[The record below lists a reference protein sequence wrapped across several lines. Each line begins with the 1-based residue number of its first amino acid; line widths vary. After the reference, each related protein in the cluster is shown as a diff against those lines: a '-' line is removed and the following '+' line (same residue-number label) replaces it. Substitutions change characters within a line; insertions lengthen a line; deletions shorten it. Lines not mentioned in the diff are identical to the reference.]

1 MRRKVILLAA
11 ALLAL
16 ALPVARAQDEEVKG
30 EIAVGANSVSTED
43 ANSKAGEY
51 RPLGSSFA
59 LLTWWNVNLSAHD
72 QIQLDIRFL
81 NQDDQLN
88 SIRGGFSNGL
98 SFSASMNRFTH
109 NLNHDPLSNL
119 YATDEGGKIVHADDF
134 DPGARYGIVYEED
147 KASLTYRPDALRA
160 FSASAGVRVLE
171 REGTA
176 QHLSTGHCFSC
187 HTVGQA
193 QDVDQDLV
201 VLAGRLGYETPTWG
215 FSVEATA
222 QEFEDDARSISM
234 YFENALQ
241 PVQKTPV
248 FYNRVQ
254 YRDTTLPVGLTTGWT
269 RHTQLLQG
277 YWNGAHDH
285 LDATLSLS
293 QTEAGNNSDA
303 GGVNPGLDTEY
314 LSGRLRYF
322 HDFGQRTKLQLVGRY
337 ESLDADDIAIDVV
350 EPTGVAP
357 AFQAGKTYADLY
369 GPGGTFRQGDW
380 DGPNYDFEPFK
391 ADYTRYASASRRVIS
406 GKADVV
412 VRMGKDLRN
421 RLKVGLTG
429 RDTDRDSF
437 EVTDDGDTQTT
448 EYDLKA
454 AFYGRAETLRYQ
466 VEGNY
471 YQAERVLNFVDG
483 ACREAGTD
491 PKLGSNGLY
500 PTPGAPWLSLQYFEL
515 YQLRF
520 ANLSNQPTAALGLR
534 ANVNWLPSDTFS
546 VTATGRWLDQSND
559 ETQVTD
565 WSRDTLDVGATVWWA
580 PSPRLYVVGYLDWLS
595 EDQETHVC
603 IPLMDG

>member
-1 MRRKVILLAA
+1 MRMKVILLAT

-16 ALPVARAQDEEVKG
+16 ALPVARAQEEVQG
-30 EIAVGANSVSTED
+30 EIAVGANSVSVED

-51 RPLGSSFA
+51 FPTNSSGA

-72 QIQLDIRFL
+72 QVRLDIRFL
-81 NQDDQLN
+81 NEDDQRH
-88 SIRGGFSNGL
+88 SISGGFSNGL
-98 SFSASMNRFTH
+98 SFAASMNRFVH
-109 NLNHDPLSNL
+109 NLNHDPLTNL
-119 YATDEGGKIVHADDF
+119 FATDEAGKIVRATDF
-134 DPGARYGIVYEED
+134 DPGARYGIVYED
-147 KASLTYRPDALRA
+147 DRASLTYRPVSGRP
-160 FSASAGVRVLE
+160 FSITAGARVLE
-171 REGTA
+171 RTGTK
-176 QHLSTGHCFSC
+176 QHLSTGHCYTC

-201 VLAGRLGYETPTWG
+201 VLGARVGWETPVWG
-215 FSVEATA
+215 MSVEATT
-222 QEFEDDARSISM
+222 QKFENDAGKISM

-241 PVQKTPV
+241 PVFKTPV

-254 YRDTTLPVGLTTGWT
+254 FRDTTLPVGLTTEW
-269 RHTQLLQG
+269 RRDTQVLQG

-285 LDATLSLS
+285 FDGTLALAR
-293 QTEAGNNSDA
+293 TEAENNGEQ
-303 GGVNPGLDTEY
+303 GGLNPGLDSSY

-350 EPTGVAP
+350 EPTAVAP

-369 GPGGTFRQGDW
+369 GPNGQFRQGDW
-380 DGPNYDFEPFK
+380 DGPNYNFEPFK
-391 ADYTRYASASRRVIS
+391 ADYVRESSASRRVLS

-412 VRMGKDLRN
+412 VRLGKDLRN

-429 RDTDRDSF
+429 RDINRESF
-437 EVTDDGDTQTT
+437 EVTDGGDTETT

-454 AFYGRAETLRYQ
+454 AFYGQAEKVRYQ
-466 VEGNY
+466 VEGSY

-483 ACREAGTD
+483 ACRDAGTD
-491 PKLGSNGLY
+491 PKLGANGLY
-500 PTPGAPWLSLQYFEL
+500 PAPGAPWVSLQYFEL
-515 YQLRF
+515 YQLRY
-520 ANLSNQPTAALGLR
+520 ANLSNQPTQALGLR
-534 ANVNWLPSDTFS
+534 ANASWLPSDNFS

-565 WSRDTLDVGATVWWA
+565 WSRDYLNLGATVWWA
-580 PSPRLYVVGYLDWLS
+580 PSPRLYVVGYLDWMS
-595 EDQETHVC
+595 EDQEAHVC

>member
-1 MRRKVILLAA
+1 MRTKVILLAV

-16 ALPVARAQDEEVKG
+16 ALPAARAQDEVQG
-30 EIAVGANSVSTED
+30 EIAVGANSVSVDD

-51 RPLGSSFA
+51 FPTNSSFA
-59 LLTWWNVNLSAHD
+59 LATWWNVNFSAHD
-72 QIQLDIRFL
+72 QVRLDIRFL
-81 NQDDQLN
+81 NQDDQKN
-88 SIRGGFSNGL
+88 AIRGRFANGL
-98 SFSASMNRFTH
+98 DFAVTMNRFVH
-109 NLNHDPLSNL
+109 NLNHDPLANL
-119 YATDEGGKIVHADDF
+119 YATDEAGKVVRADDY
-134 DPGARYGIVYEED
+134 DPGTHYGIVYEED
-147 KASLTYRPDALRA
+147 KAYLTYRPEGHRA

-176 QHLSTGHCFSC
+176 QNVSTNHCYTC

-193 QDVDQDLV
+193 QEVDQDLV
-201 VLAGRLGYETPTWG
+201 VFAGRLGYETPTWG
-215 FSVEATA
+215 ISVEATM
-222 QEFEDDARSISM
+222 QEFEDDSDSISM
-234 YFENALQ
+234 YFEDAIQ

-248 FYNRVQ
+248 FYSRSQ
-254 YRDTTLPVGLTTGWT
+254 FRDVTLPVGLTTEWK
-269 RHTQLLQG
+269 RSTQLVQG

-285 LDATLSLS
+285 FDATLALS
-293 QTEAGNNSDA
+293 QTESRDNGAA
-303 GGVNPGLDTEY
+303 GGLNPGLDSDY

-337 ESLDADDIAIDVV
+337 ESLDADAIFVDVV
-350 EPTGVAP
+350 EPVAVAP
-357 AFQAGKTYADLY
+357 AFQVGKTYADLY
-369 GPGGTFRQGDW
+369 GPNGQFRQGDW
-380 DGPNYDFEPFK
+380 DGPNYDFEPFR
-391 ADYTRYASASRRVIS
+391 ADFTREAAASRRVLS

-429 RDTDRDSF
+429 RDINRDTF
-437 EVTDDGDTQTT
+437 EVTDDGDTQTR

-466 VEGNY
+466 LEGNY
-471 YQAERVLNFVDG
+471 YQAEQVFNFVDG

-500 PTPGAPWLSLQYFEL
+500 PTPGAPWVSLQYFEL

-520 ANLSNQPTAALGLR
+520 ANLSNRPTESMGLR
-534 ANVNWLPSDTFS
+534 ANLNWLPSDKLS

-565 WSRDTLDVGATVWWA
+565 WSRDYLDLGATIWWA
-580 PSPRLYVVGYLDWLS
+580 PSPRLYVVGYVNWLS